1 MSLAEP
7 SLKPSEPSE
16 KTKPGENLEEPSTGL
31 AKACISH
38 NETGMNHT
46 EHSVEPAPICVKTT
60 QPLEQVNP
68 NDTQQ
73 NEAFRHATNMC
84 DLTTNSQNKQEGH
97 LEVVFEYQTVIPVS
111 SIDEPEEN
119 VTNTDTR
126 ITEQSAVTDRCQ
138 LPQQQNLCPDFADMY
153 IYLTSGEL
161 PDDDKQARR
170 VMLEKDLYEI
180 QDGIL
185 VHFYQPRLKK
195 KPMEYNFTIQ
205 TAVPRVQ
212 RQKLLRAYHDEN
224 GHQGIKR
231 THALIHGKYYWP
243 RMYNDITMYV
253 KSCDICQRTKRNPN
267 TKVPPLNPLPVTEVF
282 SCMHVD
288 IIAPLTK
295 SSDGYE
301 CILVAVDSFSKWI
314 EAFPLRTQTAEEIS
328 KILHDEIFCRFGPP
342 VSIVTDRGANL
353 MSKLVSAVCELYQVT
368 RRTTSSYRPDC
379 NGAVERQNANIGQI
393 LRSYVSK
400 HQKDWPLFLP
410 VALMSLRSTPNTE
423 TSGYSAHEMLFGK
436 QMRLSYDTT
445 LVPRDTLSPQ
455 AKFHVSELIKR
466 LKAIHEQAK
475 ENIEKTQAEDKNRHD
490 MHSQPST
497 FEIGDQVLLKVRKRT
512 PGLNKKLEHKHRGPL
527 YVREKG
533 PCDTYKIADC
543 KTDKIQK
550 PNINARHL
558 RKY

>member
-1 MSLAEP
+1 
-7 SLKPSEPSE
+7 
-16 KTKPGENLEEPSTGL
+16 
-31 AKACISH
+31 
-38 NETGMNHT
+38 
-46 EHSVEPAPICVKTT
+46 
-60 QPLEQVNP
+60 
-68 NDTQQ
+68 
-73 NEAFRHATNMC
+73 
-84 DLTTNSQNKQEGH
+84 
-97 LEVVFEYQTVIPVS
+97 
-111 SIDEPEEN
+111 
-119 VTNTDTR
+119 
-126 ITEQSAVTDRCQ
+126 
-138 LPQQQNLCPDFADMY
+138 
-153 IYLTSGEL
+153 
-161 PDDDKQARR
+161 
-170 VMLEKDLYEI
+170 
-180 QDGIL
+180 
-185 VHFYQPRLKK
+185 
-195 KPMEYNFTIQ
+195 
-205 TAVPRVQ
+205 
-212 RQKLLRAYHDEN
+212 
-224 GHQGIKR
+224 
-231 THALIHGKYYWP
+231 
-243 RMYNDITMYV
+243 
-253 KSCDICQRTKRNPN
+253 
-267 TKVPPLNPLPVTEVF
+267 
-282 SCMHVD
+282 
-288 IIAPLTK
+288 
-295 SSDGYE
+295 
-301 CILVAVDSFSKWI
+301 
-314 EAFPLRTQTAEEIS
+314 
-328 KILHDEIFCRFGPP
+328 
-342 VSIVTDRGANL
+342 

-400 HQKDWPLFLP
+400 HQKDWPLYLP

-475 ENIEKTQAEDKNRHD
+475 ENIEKAQAEDKNRHD

-558 RKY
+558 RKYYDPMDYRAPETNIDQEQSSDDETEEHDPLDQVAEQAQADRRQNEQTRNAQTKNAQETQNMANKTHEHNEHNQTQQLKQNQNELTQINEMPNHGKWYAAKRLLKLRKKGGKREFLVEWADAKYKPSWQVEDNVGDFLKREFYITHNKQGKRRKRVLRLKYFDKQ